1 MAVLK
6 RIAIL
11 FLAQILFMNTKNN
24 RINYSASNSYSTL
37 NDLTEETKNIWLVFH
52 GLGYLSRYFIAY
64 FKYLN
69 PKENY
74 IIAPQAPS
82 KYYQDKSFKNI
93 GACWLTR
100 EDTQEEI
107 NNILNYIDAIY
118 EKEIA
123 GKNKNL
129 ILMGYSQGV
138 SIATRWLAHKKASIS
153 KLIIHSGSV
162 PKELKASDFDF
173 LDKNIPILYLYG
185 INDPYIKDD
194 LIEKETAFSKKIFG
208 NRYKI
213 KTFDG
218 VHEVHIDSLIEI
230 SK

>member
-1 MAVLK
+1 MLAK
-6 RIAIL
+6 STRISY
-11 FLAQILFMNTKNN
+11 N
-24 RINYSASNSYSTL
+24 SSNSYSTL
-37 NDLTEETKNIWLVFH
+37 NELTDKTKNIWLVFH

-69 PKENY
+69 PEENY

-100 EDTQEEI
+100 EDTQEEMG
-107 NNILNYIDAIY
+107 NILNYIDAIY

-123 GKNKNL
+123 GKGKNL

-138 SIATRWLAHKKASIS
+138 SIATRWLAHKKVSIS
-153 KLIIHSGSV
+153 KLLIHSGST
-162 PKELKASDFDF
+162 PKELKPSDFDF
-173 LDKNIPILYLYG
+173 LDKNVPVLYLYG
-185 INDPYIKDD
+185 ENDPYIIGD
-194 LIEKETAFSKKIFG
+194 LIEKETEFSKNLFG
-208 NRYKI
+208 ERYKI

-218 VHEVHIDSLIEI
+218 AHEVHIDSLIEC